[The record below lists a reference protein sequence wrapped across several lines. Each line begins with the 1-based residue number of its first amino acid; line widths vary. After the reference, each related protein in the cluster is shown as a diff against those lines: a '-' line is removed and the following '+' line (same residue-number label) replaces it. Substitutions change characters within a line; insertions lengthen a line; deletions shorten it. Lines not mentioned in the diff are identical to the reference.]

1 MTGCPYSTRVFAWKD
16 YPEFKQDKDPYS
28 PEASSPGK
36 EGTVSKCDFCPD
48 LVRIGKLPYCA
59 QNCPMGVIYFGD
71 IDEDSVTNGA
81 ETLRFSEL
89 IRDRAGYRYLEV
101 LGTRPSVYYLPPVER
116 QFPVDKGFNDLDKN
130 VKNRYENTPYSKTH
144 KL

>member
-1 MTGCPYSTRVFAWKD
+1 
-16 YPEFKQDKDPYS
+16 
-28 PEASSPGK
+28 
-36 EGTVSKCDFCPD
+36 
-48 LVRIGKLPYCA
+48 
-59 QNCPMGVIYFGD
+59 MGVIYFGD

-89 IRDRAGYRYLEV
+89 IRDRAGYRYLET

-116 QFPVDKGFNDLDKN
+116 QFPVDKGFNGLDKN